1 MNNRGDF
8 FIGNKRVSS
17 TTGQERTF
25 DAPIPTVTGEDPS
38 RLSVIFDEVIAKERI
53 IVEGGKSNRILSQFD
68 GPVTFNGDVKLNR
81 GFSVG
86 GLKVEE
92 GGKLQIDDATFNNA
106 TFNGDIHLM
115 DGIAVGFGSGSAAT
129 ADLRIFHDADSTK
142 SVINDAGDG
151 NLELQTGGNTKL
163 TINSDGIDITGI
175 STDDGATHDGDVNF
189 TGALYNAIWDKSE
202 NSLIFKDNAK
212 AKFGTTGTGDL
223 EILHDVNNSIIR
235 ETGTGGLYI
244 QSDENVYISKQD
256 GSTIS
261 ANFDTVGSAV
271 LYHNGTR
278 KFSTE
283 DYGVQ
288 IGDGVSDSTGELR
301 VAGDI
306 TAFYSPSDE
315 NQKDNIVPIPNALD
329 KVISISGNTFT
340 WKEGHPTQSGD
351 DTGVVAQQVEALGLP
366 GVVRTKDDGFKS
378 VQYHKLVPLLIEA
391 IKELKD
397 EIDEL
402 KRGK

>member
-1 MNNRGDF
+1 MHIGGDINGTKARF
-8 FIGNKRVSS
+8 SGIVTAANVSVASSVTAGTFYGDVSNATGFSYPGGAIS
-17 TTGQERTF
+17 TT
-25 DAPIPTVTGEDPS
+25 
-38 RLSVIFDEVIAKERI
+38 
-53 IVEGGKSNRILSQFD
+53 
-68 GPVTFNGDVKLNR
+68 FNDNV
-81 GFSVG
+81 S
-86 GLKVEE
+86 
-92 GGKLQIDDATFNNA
+92 
-106 TFNGDIHLM
+106 
-115 DGIAVGFGSGSAAT
+115 
-129 ADLRIFHDADSTK
+129 
-142 SVINDAGDG
+142 
-151 NLELQTGGNTKL
+151 
-163 TINSDGIDITGI
+163 
-175 STDDGATHDGDVNF
+175 
-189 TGALYNAIWDKSE
+189 LY
-202 NSLIFKDNAK
+202 
-212 AKFGTTGTGDL
+212 FGTTDNDL
-223 EILHDVNNSIIR
+223 QIVHDGGNSVIR
-235 ETGTGGLYI
+235 ETGTGGLYL
-244 QSDENVYISKQD
+244 QSDHNVLITKED
-256 GSTIS
+256 GSTVS
-261 ANFDTVGSAV
+261 ADFNTIGSAV

-288 IGDGVSDSTGELR
+288 IGDGVSDSSGELR

-315 NQKDNIVPIPNALD
+315 NQKDNIVPIPNSLD

-402 KRGK
+402 KKGK